1 MPELLFAAYL
11 VLVFPLQQLWRSLKP
26 NQPDRAA
33 EPKLPRYFRT
43 IRGIAVMLAVMVLL
57 LWHSG
62 RTAAD
67 VGLDMPVSVYGEWG
81 LVLCAAIMLTS
92 FVFSVAPQPSR
103 ARTAPNLQ
111 AKIEAVDSIPR
122 AARACLASLLMSLF
136 IGVGW
141 ELLYRGFLML
151 VLPGVLGT
159 VGAILATSIAY
170 GVSHGY
176 KNRGQFVGSII
187 SAFLFTMG
195 YVLSHSLWW
204 LIVLHLLAPVYMGIM
219 GYRVLKAAY
228 KLTPSVAA
236 VD

>member
-1 MPELLFAAYL
+1 
-11 VLVFPLQQLWRSLKP
+11 
-26 NQPDRAA
+26 
-33 EPKLPRYFRT
+33 
-43 IRGIAVMLAVMVLL
+43 
-57 LWHSG
+57 
-62 RTAAD
+62 
-67 VGLDMPVSVYGEWG
+67 
-81 LVLCAAIMLTS
+81 
-92 FVFSVAPQPSR
+92 
-103 ARTAPNLQ
+103 
-111 AKIEAVDSIPR
+111 
-122 AARACLASLLMSLF
+122 MSLF

-219 GYRVLKAAY
+219 GYRVLKAA
-228 KLTPSVAA
+228 
-236 VD
+236 